1 MPAWSLAAPEWVYRP
16 WRLRRTELMDLP
28 GLPKSERDEAL
39 AGLERLSAW
48 PGSRGPMLESV
59 REVLGPPDGKRL
71 RLVELG
77 AGGGTTARWMAV
89 QLAGLGY
96 RADVLATDLVA
107 APGVRKL
114 DAVSGRLPGAD
125 LYYSNL
131 LLHHLPDAGVRR
143 MLRRSAAAS
152 ARGSVHLDLQRHWIH
167 YYGAMA
173 LVRLAGLPAI
183 NRVDARLSIQQGY
196 TRAEWMDLARGLGA
210 GARAGWQFPFRWR
223 LAWKRP

>member
-16 WRLRRTELMDLP
+16 WRVRRTEWMDRP
-28 GLPKSERDEAL
+28 GLPKSERDAAL

-48 PGSRGPMLESV
+48 PGTRGPLLSSV
-59 REVLGPPDGKRL
+59 RKLLGPPDRKRR

-77 AGGGTTARWMAV
+77 AGGGSLSRW
-89 QLAGLGY
+89 LAASLEGLGY
-96 RADVLATDLVA
+96 RAEVLATDLVA

-114 DAVSGRLPGAD
+114 DALSGRLPAAD
-125 LYYSNL
+125 LYFSNL
-131 LLHHLPDAGVRR
+131 LLHHLEDDGVRR
-143 MLRRSAAAS
+143 LLERSAGAS

-167 YYGAMA
+167 HYGAMA
-173 LVRLAGLPAI
+173 MVALAGLPRI

-196 TRAEWMDLARGLGA
+196 SREEWMGLARGLGP
-210 GARAGWQFPFRWR
+210 GAEAGWQFPFRWR